1 MSSSTA
7 PMSLRT
13 ARAVASEMVE
23 ALRPYCER
31 IAVAGSIRRGRE
43 WINDIEIVAIP
54 KSTVKQPDV
63 DIFGE
68 PLWKP
73 TVVRDPG
80 FIMVVDSLA
89 NRIVRGKVSDG
100 RYVQF
105 FTGEGVKVDLFMC
118 EPDTWG
124 YIYTIRT
131 GSAEYMRMVAARWVQ
146 LGYKGV
152 EGQLTRFGKPVPVP
166 EEADLFG
173 LLHMVPVPP
182 HEREL
187 TTKGLSD
194 WIKK

>member
-1 MSSSTA
+1 MSTTTA

-13 ARAVASEMVE
+13 ARAVAAEMVE
-23 ALRPYCER
+23 ALRPYCHRVE
-31 IAVAGSIRRGRE
+31 VAGSIRRGRD
-43 WINDIEIVAIP
+43 WIGDIEIVAIP
-54 KSTVKQPDV
+54 KSTVRQPDV

-68 PLWKP
+68 PLGKP

-105 FTGEGVKVDLFMC
+105 FTGDGVKVDLFMC

-131 GSAEYMRMVAARWVQ
+131 GSAEFMRMVAARWVQ

-166 EEADLFG
+166 EEADLFA
-173 LLHMVPVPP
+173 LLHMAVPP
-182 HEREL
+182 PHQREL
-187 TTKGLSD
+187 TTEGLKP
-194 WIKK
+194 WVRK